1 MAHLLLSMRA
11 TSMPGTM
18 RNSSGKVVAPE
29 RRMSSGV
36 MTNTA
41 AGDSPTV
48 LSRLETVV
56 TSTLMSSS
64 TLSFFRSLED
74 VRDFRV

>member
-1 MAHLLLSMRA
+1 
-11 TSMPGTM
+11 M